1 MINPC
6 TECEEYHLSK
16 IDCPCHKKDRFEG
29 YQQGRADL
37 LNKVVSIMP
46 CQKVSDKTFSCSGC
60 VFYNILTNE
69 CKFERLKESEET
81 SQMARMNDYVDE
93 INNQHQK
100 LFELEKRIAF
110 LEDENTRLNRI
121 ISDKLIDIEME
132 LQTVKRKVSK

>member
-1 MINPC
+1 
-6 TECEEYHLSK
+6 
-16 IDCPCHKKDRFEG
+16 
-29 YQQGRADL
+29 
-37 LNKVVSIMP
+37 
-46 CQKVSDKTFSCSGC
+46 
-60 VFYNILTNE
+60 
-69 CKFERLKESEET
+69 
-81 SQMARMNDYVDE
+81 MARMNDYVGE